1 MAANIFITGFSGSGL
16 STAARDAARLLGWS
30 LVDMDEMIAAEA
42 GVSIEEIFARRG
54 EEEFRRIERETLAR
68 VALSERQVVST
79 GGGVPV
85 DERNREVMAASGVVA
100 LLEAS
105 VETLLA
111 RLAQQR
117 ADEGDD
123 LVARPMLDADD
134 LAARIRSLKAER
146 QFAYT
151 QADLTVQTDC
161 LTPAQAAERIAREA
175 GALGF
180 SSD

>member
-1 MAANIFITGFSGSGL
+1 MAANIFITGFSGSGK
-16 STAARDAARLLGWS
+16 TTVAREAARLLGWS

-175 GALGF
+175 AALGF